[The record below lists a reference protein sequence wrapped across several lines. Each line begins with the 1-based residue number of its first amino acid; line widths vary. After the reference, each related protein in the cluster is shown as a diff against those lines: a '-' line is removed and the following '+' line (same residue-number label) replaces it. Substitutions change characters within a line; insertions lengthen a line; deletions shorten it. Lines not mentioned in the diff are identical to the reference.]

1 VFEHADVPYG
11 PSLELGSEA
20 SKEVAKKRKDDGGVV
35 LAGKRAKVS
44 GPKAMAPK
52 ASMALRGSG
61 IVSSELALSKAAHAR
76 HTKSVLKA
84 STLPR
89 ASVPPKAGAPL
100 RVEAAVKGA
109 VSKSM
114 ATVATSKA
122 EVLRISTR
130 TKRPSADSL
139 QALKGK

>member
-20 SKEVAKKRKDDGGVV
+20 SKEVSKKRKDDGGVV

-44 GPKAMAPK
+44 SPKAMAPK

-61 IVSSELALSKAAHAR
+61 IVSSELALSKAAHAH
-76 HTKSVLKA
+76 HTKFVLKA

-100 RVEAAVKGA
+100 RVEAAAKDA